1 MRYSAV
7 RRQFKNTSGSKQE
20 TKLIDYQTQQMKHLP
35 LLGYAYG
42 MLMSHTFLVEKYQ
55 SLLTD
60 IRTGKFDQLDEMHHF
75 TSGMK
80 SVFTQLCFDGLL
92 QVRQSIGGAGFSAWS
107 GLPYLIDDFS
117 PVVTYEGDNT
127 VMAQQSAN
135 YLQKLLKRAKNGE

>member
-1 MRYSAV
+1 
-7 RRQFKNTSGSKQE
+7 
-20 TKLIDYQTQQMKHLP
+20 MKHLP

-92 QVRQSIGGAGFSAWS
+92 QVR
-107 GLPYLIDDFS
+107 
-117 PVVTYEGDNT
+117 
-127 VMAQQSAN
+127 
-135 YLQKLLKRAKNGE
+135 